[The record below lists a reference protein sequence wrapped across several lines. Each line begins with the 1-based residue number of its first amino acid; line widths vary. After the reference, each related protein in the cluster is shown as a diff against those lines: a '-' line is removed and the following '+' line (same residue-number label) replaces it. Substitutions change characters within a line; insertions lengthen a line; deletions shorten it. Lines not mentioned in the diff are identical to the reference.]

1 MPAPPPDPLAALTA
15 MLRSVPSQP
24 LVTFH
29 DGATGERVELSVVT
43 VENWVSK
50 IANLL
55 AGDLG
60 HDLGATAT
68 VELPAHWQTAVSV
81 LGVWAAG
88 LTLVSPE
95 ADADVRIVG
104 PQAVEAYDGGAQA
117 SDVVASALRP
127 LGGRFTEPLPAGW
140 LDFAIEV
147 PPQPDVLVDQRP
159 MAAAAVSWNAPLSA
173 VDLMRQASA
182 AAEAAG
188 LEPGGRLMTD
198 MSPATP
204 NGLVGGLCACLG
216 VAGSLV
222 LVTNTSQAAADRLSE
237 QERVTCRIWSQPKM

>member
-1 MPAPPPDPLAALTA
+1 MPAPPLDPLAALAA

-43 VENWVSK
+43 VDNWVSK

-60 HDLGATAT
+60 HDAGATAT

-88 LTLVSPE
+88 MTLASPQE
-95 ADADVRIVG
+95 QVDVRIVG
-104 PQAVEAYDGGAQA
+104 PQAVEVYDGGAQT

-140 LDFAIEV
+140 LDFAVEV
-147 PPQPDVLVDQRP
+147 PPQPDVLVDPRP
-159 MAAAAVSWNAPLSA
+159 MAAPAVSWNAPLSA
-173 VDLMRQASA
+173 ADLMRQASA
-182 AAEAAG
+182 AADAVG
-188 LEPGGRLMTD
+188 LKTGGRLMTD
-198 MSPATP
+198 LSPAMP
-204 NGLVGGLCACLG
+204 DGLVGALCACLG

-237 QERVTCRIWSQPKM
+237 QERVTCRTWS